1 MEKAAKITEIT
12 LKVWSVVLT
21 LVFVSAI
28 VFAVV
33 QIITG
38 NYHGTASR
46 EF

>member
-1 MEKAAKITEIT
+1 MEKVAKITEVT
-12 LKVWSVVLT
+12 LKVWSVILT
-21 LVFVSAI
+21 LVFISAI